1 MKHQLPLHRIQQK
14 FWTDCLL
21 KDNDIDYNDPN
32 TTFVVE
38 GELDLTT
45 LKEAYRLIMKEYPD
59 KFSEKEVDKL
69 AFENARYMI
78 SVLFLT
84 IL

>member
-45 LKEAYRLIMKEYPD
+45 LKEAYRLIMKEYPPLCQSRLAN
-59 KFSEKEVDKL
+59 FFQFLLRRREREVRL
-69 AFENARYMI
+69 GRIA
-78 SVLFLT
+78 
-84 IL
+84 